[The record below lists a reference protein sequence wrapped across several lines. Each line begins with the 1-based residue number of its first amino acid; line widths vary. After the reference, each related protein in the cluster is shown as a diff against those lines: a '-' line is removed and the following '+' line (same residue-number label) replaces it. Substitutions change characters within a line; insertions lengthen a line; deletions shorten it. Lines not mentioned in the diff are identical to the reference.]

1 MCATVV
7 DRMMP
12 APYSQ
17 DLRWRVV
24 WFVWHLGLSV
34 EEAAFYLGVSTWT
47 VERYLTKF
55 ANTGG
60 VTTKTLGRPTGKL
73 KFSPYEEL
81 LVLEAILKN
90 PDKTYSEIVNE
101 LYKATGSEFACS
113 TLHHYLKRNGIT
125 RKQVGYSKSYSN

>member
-17 DLRWRVV
+17 DLRWCVI

-34 EEAAFYLGVSTWT
+34 EEAAFYLGVATWT
-47 VERYLTKF
+47 VERYLAKF

-60 VTTKTLGRPTGKL
+60 ISTKTSGRPPGKL
-73 KFSPYEEL
+73 KF
-81 LVLEAILKN
+81 
-90 PDKTYSEIVNE
+90 
-101 LYKATGSEFACS
+101 F
-113 TLHHYLKRNGIT
+113 RN
-125 RKQVGYSKSYSN
+125 KSFSC